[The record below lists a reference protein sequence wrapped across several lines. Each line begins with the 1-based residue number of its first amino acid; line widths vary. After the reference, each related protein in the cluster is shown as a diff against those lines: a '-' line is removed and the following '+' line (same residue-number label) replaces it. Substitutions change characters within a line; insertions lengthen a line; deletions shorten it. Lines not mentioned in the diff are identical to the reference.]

1 MPARIT
7 IKQRIPNTI
16 TVPVQRQRVPDI
28 PKVTVL
34 RQEVPFHHIII
45 SRPQILAP
53 DIWVI
58 TLRIERILIV
68 ILRASE
74 GRIAESIIPVRLPQ
88 ISILVCDASYIPR
101 RIVEVE
107 VALSREPVFRQPGYA
122 VGVDRIH
129 RAVFVQLHQHLCI
142 LGIDIQDI
150 LDQLIVFFLAGG
162 LDHGDQIR
170 LRPADLLR
178 CREQDAAL
186 VLAVMLFGVGCVAV
200 ACIIRAFALAV
211 FLVVSVIFGVAISV
225 SGIPCPSPR
234 AGSGTR
240 RRCSLT

>member
-1 MPARIT
+1 MSARII
-7 IKQRIPNTI
+7 IKQRIPNTVTI
-16 TVPVQRQRVPDI
+16 PVQRQRIPDI
-28 PKVTVL
+28 SEVTVL

-53 DIWVI
+53 DIRVI
-58 TLRIERILIV
+58 TLRIKGILII

-74 GRIAESIIPVRLPQ
+74 GCVAESVIAVRLPQ

-107 VALSREPVFRQPGYA
+107 VALSHEPIFRQPGYA
-122 VGVDRIH
+122 VGVNSIH
-129 RAVFVQLHQHLCI
+129 RAIFIEFHQHLRI
-142 LGIDIQDI
+142 LGIDIQDV

-178 CREQDAAL
+178 YREQDAAL
-186 VLAVMLFGVGCVAV
+186 VLAVMLFGVGRVAV
-200 ACIIRAFALAV
+200 SC
-211 FLVVSVIFGVAISV
+211 VVH
-225 SGIPCPSPR
+225 C
-234 AGSGTR
+234 
-240 RRCSLT
+240 L